1 MGYDKELLADVY
13 IRADTESGFLKCEI
27 FMQRRLAIKQEEI
40 DDDFS
45 YARELREREKR
56 LKALEEE
63 LEKKAR

>member
-1 MGYDKELLADVY
+1 
-13 IRADTESGFLKCEI
+13 
-27 FMQRRLAIKQEEI
+27 MQRRLAIKQEEF

>member
-1 MGYDKELLADVY
+1 MCVLELVLGTA
-13 IRADTESGFLKCEI
+13 FKCSI

>member
-1 MGYDKELLADVY
+1 
-13 IRADTESGFLKCEI
+13 
-27 FMQRRLAIKQEEI
+27 MQRRLVIKQEEI

-45 YARELREREKR
+45 YARELRDREKR